1 MTTQAIVHDFFV
13 AEGGAEQCAIE
24 FANLLP
30 QARIYTSFFDAERF
44 GDRIAVDRVK
54 PWPLARLVRA
64 PSSFRA
70 LFPLYAAHFG
80 GLRLDEDLVISS
92 SIAFTKAVRTRG
104 AAEHISYVYTPMRYA
119 WDLDTYLAGS
129 SYPAIVRAA
138 ARVLRPVMQAW
149 DRRTARRPDV
159 VVAISETVKAR
170 IERLWGREVDEVIYP
185 PVPVEAIPLGSRD
198 DGYLMVAARL
208 LAYRRVDLAVAACT
222 RLGRRLIVVGDGP
235 ERARLEASAGPTVEF
250 VGHVPRARL
259 LELYAACH
267 AYLLPG
273 IEDFGIAPVEAM
285 AAGKPVVATAAGG
298 ALETVVPGITG
309 VHCAVPTVEAFAS
322 AIAELDDLEF
332 DPAAL
337 RRHAAGFSTAVFLD
351 RWRALLT
358 RRGFGS
364 LLASPPSRTSG

>member
-24 FANLLP
+24 FAKLLP

-44 GDRIAVDRVK
+44 GDRIAPNRVHS
-54 PWPLARLVRA
+54 WPLARLASA

-80 GLRLDEDLVISS
+80 RLRLDEDLVISS
-92 SIAFTKAVRTRG
+92 SIAFTKAVRTRAG
-104 AAEHISYVYTPMRYA
+104 AEHISYVYTPMRYA

-129 SYPAIVRAA
+129 SYSATLRAGVRL
-138 ARVLRPVMQAW
+138 LRPVMQAW

-159 VVAISETVKAR
+159 LVAISETVRAR
-170 IERLWGREVDEVIYP
+170 IERLWSRRVDEVIYP
-185 PVPVEAIPLGSRD
+185 PVPVDDIPLGSRD

-208 LAYRRVDLAVAACT
+208 LAYRRVDLAVSACT

-250 VGHVPRARL
+250 VGHVPRTRL
-259 LELYAACH
+259 LELYAGCH

-285 AAGKPVVATAAGG
+285 AAGKPVVAMAAGG

-309 VHCAVPTVEAFAS
+309 VHCAAPTARAFAS
-322 AIAELDDLEF
+322 AIEELDGLRF

-337 RRHAAGFSTAVFLD
+337 RRHAAGFGTGVFLD
-351 RWRALLT
+351 RWRALLA

-364 LLASPPSRTSG
+364 VVAPGAGRAPE